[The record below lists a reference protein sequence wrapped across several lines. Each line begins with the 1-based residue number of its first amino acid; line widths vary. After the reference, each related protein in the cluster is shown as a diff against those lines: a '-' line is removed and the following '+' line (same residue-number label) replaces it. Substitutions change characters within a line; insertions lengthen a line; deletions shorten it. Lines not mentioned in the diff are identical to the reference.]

1 MFTNFN
7 FSALADLNINERLQ
21 QIKNDLEA
29 NIESSLG
36 IDHAALAA
44 LTGDG
49 DKGEFVRWHY
59 LLLGAASSTSNQ
71 GTPFQQNIVYCTC
84 N

>member
-7 FSALADLNINERLQ
+7 FAGLSQLADLNINEKLQ

-29 NIESSLG
+29 NLENSLG

-44 LTGDG
+44 LTGESHRGGSRLAQGRRYILDSLAQ
-49 DKGEFVRWHY
+49 KHY
-59 LLLGAASSTSNQ
+59 NRS
-71 GTPFQQNIVYCTC
+71 
-84 N
+84 